1 VEVLDDA
8 TMKYMSGRTRAMS
21 NRTVVGEMD
30 EDED

>member
-1 VEVLDDA
+1 VEVFDESV
-8 TMKYMSGRTRAMS
+8 KYMSGRTRAMS